1 MRLPAH
7 ERRRQLLD
15 VAVRVFAE
23 RGYHSTSMNDVAEA
37 AGVTKPVLYQHFAS
51 KRELYRELLEDIG
64 GQLRDTIAKA
74 TVDAEGPRQQI
85 ERGFAAY
92 FGFVAEHSDA
102 FQVLFGAGTRR
113 DEEFAAQARRVE
125 ESVAE
130 MVAGLIEIP
139 GISEQQRRLL
149 GNGLVGLAEGSGRY
163 WLHHGVDVDAT
174 TLAAQVAQ
182 LAWAGLRG
190 VR

>member
-7 ERRRQLLD
+7 ERRQQLLG

-23 RGYHSTSMNDVAEA
+23 RGYHTTSMNDVAEA

-64 GQLRDTIAKA
+64 GQLRETIAKA

-113 DEEFAAQARRVE
+113 DEEFAQQARRVE

-149 GNGLVGLAEGSGRY
+149 GNGLVGLAEGAGRY
-163 WLHHGVDVDAT
+163 WLHHGVDVDAG

-182 LAWAGLRG
+182 MAWAGLRG
-190 VR
+190 VK

>member
-51 KRELYRELLEDIG
+51 KRELYRELLLDIG
-64 GQLRDTIAKA
+64 GQLKDTIAKA
-74 TVDAEGPRQQI
+74 TVDADGGRQQI
-85 ERGFAAY
+85 EQGFEAY

-113 DEEFAAQARRVE
+113 DEEFAAEARRVE

-149 GNGLVGLAEGSGRY
+149 GNGLVGLAEGAGRY
-163 WLHHGVDVDAT
+163 WLHHGVDVDAE

-182 LAWAGLRG
+182 MAWAGLRG
-190 VR
+190 VK

>member
-7 ERRRQLLD
+7 ERRQQLLA
-15 VAVRVFAE
+15 VAVHVFSE
-23 RGYHSTSMNDVAEA
+23 HGFHTTSMNDVAEA

-51 KRELYRELLEDIG
+51 KRELYRELLVEIG
-64 GQLRDTIAKA
+64 GQLKDTIAKA

-92 FGFVAEHSDA
+92 FGFVAENTDA
-102 FQVLFGAGTRR
+102 FHVLFGAGTRR
-113 DEEFAAQARRVE
+113 DEEFAEEARKVE

-130 MVAGLIEIP
+130 MVAGLIEIA
-139 GISEQQRRLL
+139 GISEQQRRLH
-149 GNGLVGLAEGSGRY
+149 GNGLVGLAEGACRY
-163 WLHHGVDVDAT
+163 WVHHGVDVDAE

-190 VR
+190 IR